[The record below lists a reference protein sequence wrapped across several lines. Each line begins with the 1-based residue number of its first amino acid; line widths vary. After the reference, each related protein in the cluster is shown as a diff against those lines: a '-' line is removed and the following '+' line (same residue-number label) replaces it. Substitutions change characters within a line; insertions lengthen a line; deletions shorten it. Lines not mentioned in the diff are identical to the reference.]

1 MKVAEIRVEYLVG
14 PLGLDTPHP
23 LISWKIQSG
32 KPADLQ
38 RAYRICCVAE
48 HTGETVWDTGKLTGD
63 EISAVYQG
71 KELEDFARYLVSV
84 FVWDGADLC
93 SEPGSACFTT
103 AFVSGTFDK
112 EARWIAREDVER
124 FHKKILWVTGGL
136 ENSEIQSEKGLAHG
150 VYLRRGFKLKGR
162 VRNAWAAVCGLGY
175 YHLYLNGRHVGD
187 RILDPAQTDYHKRAL
202 YAVFDVKGYLAEGFN
217 ACLVSLGNG
226 RQIEAYGFDP
236 LPRMIFYL
244 YVRYEDGSVETLVS
258 DGAWK
263 CSAGPVKQNSIYEG
277 ETYDGRDELGGWER
291 EDYDAPSWKP
301 ADVVSGYPLEAQVLP
316 PIRYTDQFRP
326 RSIGQNRQGNWIVDF
341 GQNLSGYVSLV
352 IRDAERGHTV
362 KLHFSE
368 LLDDEGNLS
377 TATTR
382 RADTEDQY
390 ICRGEGPETFTPS
403 FTYHG
408 FRYAE
413 IIDYPGVLQKE
424 DLSANVFHTDLE
436 RTGRFFCSHELV
448 NRIHEIILWSQRA
461 NVMSIPTDCPQRE
474 ERMGWLGDVQLVSEQ
489 AVYNFNMAAFYR
501 KFLDD
506 IRLSQRED
514 GALSDVTPVYWPLYP
529 ADPAWGS
536 AYATLLW
543 TLYFYYGDRVSLVK
557 HYPHLR
563 RYVDFL
569 FNLSRDGV
577 LRDFG
582 KYGDWCPPASTFPK
596 QTPMDLTSSWFMLKD
611 TKTAA
616 EIAGIIGNQK
626 EAEELSKRA
635 AYLTE
640 SFNRAFNDHGQYAT
654 TRMSPIDTQPGM
666 TSQILPLA
674 LGIVPPE
681 DEKRAADL
689 LLAALEQRFDY
700 HVDCGIVGTRY
711 LFPVLEKYGHTEA
724 AFKTLSRKTYPS
736 WGYMVEQGATTLWER
751 WEFLAGM
758 GMNSHNH
765 IMFGSVDSW
774 FYRYLCGIIPLEAG
788 WKRIGISP
796 RFPSGINN
804 ASATLETIRGRV
816 GVEWKRTGARTAE
829 LSVQLPPGIE
839 AAISLPAGA
848 ELRILQGEK
857 PPERPA
863 EKPAAESLPPEGF
876 PVAAGSSRYR
886 VSLPESPA

>member
-1 MKVAEIRVEYLVG
+1 
-14 PLGLDTPHP
+14 
-23 LISWKIQSG
+23 
-32 KPADLQ
+32 
-38 RAYRICCVAE
+38 
-48 HTGETVWDTGKLTGD
+48 
-63 EISAVYQG
+63 
-71 KELEDFARYLVSV
+71 
-84 FVWDGADLC
+84 
-93 SEPGSACFTT
+93 
-103 AFVSGTFDK
+103 
-112 EARWIAREDVER
+112 
-124 FHKKILWVTGGL
+124 
-136 ENSEIQSEKGLAHG
+136 
-150 VYLRRGFKLKGR
+150 
-162 VRNAWAAVCGLGY
+162 
-175 YHLYLNGRHVGD
+175 
-187 RILDPAQTDYHKRAL
+187 
-202 YAVFDVKGYLAEGFN
+202 FN
-217 ACLVSLGNG
+217 ACLASLGNG

-236 LPRMIFYL
+236 LPRMILCL
-244 YVRYEDGSVETLVS
+244 YVRYGDGAVETLVS
-258 DGAWK
+258 DDTWL

-277 ETYDGRDELGGWER
+277 ETYDARDELRGWE
-291 EDYDAPSWKP
+291 EEAYDTGAWKP
-301 ADVVSGYPLEAQVLP
+301 ADAASGYPLEAQVLP
-316 PIRYTDQFRP
+316 PIRYTEQFRP
-326 RSIGQNRQGNWIVDF
+326 RSLQKKPQGNWIVDF
-341 GQNLSGYVSLV
+341 GQNLSGYVSLT
-352 IRDAERGHTV
+352 IRNAEPGHTV

-368 LLDDEGNLS
+368 LLDEGGNLS

-424 DLSANVFHTDLE
+424 DLCAWVFHTDLE
-436 RTGRFFCSHELV
+436 RAGRFFCSHELL

-514 GALSDVTPVYWPLYP
+514 GALSDVTPVYWSLYP

-543 TLYFYYGDRVSLVK
+543 NLYFYYDDRVSLVK

-569 FNLSRDGV
+569 FNQSEDGV
-577 LRDFG
+577 LRGFG
-582 KYGDWCPPASTFPK
+582 KYGDWCPPASTYPK
-596 QTPMDLTSSWFMLKD
+596 QTPMDLSSSWFMLKD
-611 TKTAA
+611 TKTTA
-616 EIAGIIGNQK
+616 EIAELIGNHRD
-626 EAEELSKRA
+626 AEELSQRA

-654 TRMSPIDTQPGM
+654 TRMSPIDKQPGM

-681 DEKRAADL
+681 DEKRAVKL
-689 LLAALEQRFDY
+689 LLDALERRFDY
-700 HVDCGIVGTRY
+700 HLDCGIVGTRY
-711 LFPVLEKYGHTEA
+711 LFPVLEKYGYTEA
-724 AFKTLSRKTYPS
+724 AFKTLSQKTYPS
-736 WGYMVEQGATTLWER
+736 FGYMVEQGATTLWER

-774 FYRYLCGIIPLEAG
+774 FYRYLCGIIPLEPG
-788 WKRIGISP
+788 WKRIAISP

-804 ASATLETIRGRV
+804 ACATLDTIRGTL
-816 GVEWKRTGARTAE
+816 GSEWKRTGDGTIE
-829 LSVQLPPGIE
+829 LSVRLPPGIQ
-839 AAISLPAGA
+839 AGISLPPGA
-848 ELRILQGEK
+848 KLQVLPGE
-857 PPERPA
+857 PLPENSPVN
-863 EKPAAESLPPEGF
+863 PAAEPPSEGF
-876 PVAAGSSRYR
+876 PIAAGFTRYR
-886 VSLPESPA
+886 VSYNEPLSGEQ